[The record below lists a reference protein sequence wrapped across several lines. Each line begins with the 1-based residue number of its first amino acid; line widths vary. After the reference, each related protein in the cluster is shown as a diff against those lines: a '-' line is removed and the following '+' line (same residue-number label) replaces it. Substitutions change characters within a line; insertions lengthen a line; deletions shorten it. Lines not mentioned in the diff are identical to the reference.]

1 MQFFVKFAPMD
12 FKSVIHP
19 LVSLIEQSDNIA
31 IVTHEH
37 PDGDAAGS
45 SSALAHYFKHL
56 GKSQVSLIREP
67 LPSTLSFI
75 DTQPTLYGDEA
86 IEALKSA
93 DVIFC
98 TDFCDPNRAG
108 GVPGEAIEMSPA
120 KKVLIDHHVGAPL
133 EKYDLAISRTD
144 VSSASELVYFIIKR
158 LLSGLQKEKE
168 FLFSGA
174 CGYYLMV
181 GMTTDTNNFACATY
195 SSTLR
200 MASDL
205 VNYGINRNEIISQLY
220 NNYREN
226 RVRAMAFILSERL
239 EIREDG
245 LAILKV
251 SEEDWHKFGLREGE
265 LEGLVNIP
273 LSIDRVKVSLYL
285 REDGSIVRASV
296 RSKRDYSART
306 MARTYFHGGGHELAS
321 GGKLYIGTDIPAFAE
336 IDEYLKKV
344 NI

>member
-1 MQFFVKFAPMD
+1 MD

-19 LVSLIEQSDNIA
+19 LASLIEQSDNIA

-37 PDGDAAGS
+37 PDGDATGS
-45 SSALAHYFKHL
+45 SSALAHYFRHL

-75 DTQPTLYGDEA
+75 DPHPTLYGDEA

-133 EKYDLAISRTD
+133 EKFDLAISRTD

-205 VNYGINRNEIISQLY
+205 VNYGINRDEIISQLY

-239 EIREDG
+239 
-245 LAILKV
+245 
-251 SEEDWHKFGLREGE
+251 
-265 LEGLVNIP
+265 
-273 LSIDRVKVSLYL
+273 
-285 REDGSIVRASV
+285 
-296 RSKRDYSART
+296 
-306 MARTYFHGGGHELAS
+306 
-321 GGKLYIGTDIPAFAE
+321 
-336 IDEYLKKV
+336 
-344 NI
+344 